1 MAVSASTTQTS
12 PAPACPQ
19 TFVDKKDASL
29 KWLVTGENQLVELM
43 KFPGE
48 DKSDEKLLMT
58 VKMQK
63 DMETQ
68 LNILS
73 ELITESERLLGG
85 EIGDLLRHVVRISSR
100 RGPTWRGPKVTPTKN
115 KKKTPRSWPTIFR
128 FRANSLFYF
137 LIFIIKFHF
146 IFPFGGGGGGMAQLA
161 PSPLGYVPG
170 SHHGVAF
177 VIGSTMLRTG
187 F

>member
-1 MAVSASTTQTS
+1 
-12 PAPACPQ
+12 
-19 TFVDKKDASL
+19 
-29 KWLVTGENQLVELM
+29 M

-85 EIGDLLRHVVRISSR
+85 
-100 RGPTWRGPKVTPTKN
+100 
-115 KKKTPRSWPTIFR
+115 
-128 FRANSLFYF
+128 
-137 LIFIIKFHF
+137 
-146 IFPFGGGGGGMAQLA
+146 
-161 PSPLGYVPG
+161 
-170 SHHGVAF
+170 
-177 VIGSTMLRTG
+177 
-187 F
+187 